1 MKINIQKKSIDVNE
15 IKVGDVILTTD
26 DTFILICK
34 DVDGADYRGV
44 DLVNNQVT
52 DYYTTIKTLVNHIQ
66 CDYGTIVERMSSD
79 SIQISRNN

>member
-1 MKINIQKKSIDVNE
+1 MKINIQRKSIDVNA
-15 IKVGDVILTTD
+15 IKVGDVVLTTD

-34 DVDGADYRGV
+34 DEDGTDYRGV

-66 CDYGTIVERMSSD
+66 CGCGAIIEIMPSD